1 MVVHTGTIQEEGL
14 AGYEKR
20 FRMEGVTWI
29 SYEEYRKVPAVK
41 RGLSGRIR
49 EYLMARAKF
58 LLVRLH
64 H

>member
-1 MVVHTGTIQEEGL
+1 MVVHTGTIQENEL

-20 FRMEGVTWI
+20 FQAEGVTWI

-41 RGLSGRIR
+41 RGFPGRIR

-58 LLVRLH
+58 VLVRLH

>member
-1 MVVHTGTIQEEGL
+1 MVVHTGTIKEEEL

-20 FRMEGVTWI
+20 FQTEGVTWI

-41 RGLSGRIR
+41 RGVAGRLR

-58 LLVRLH
+58 ILVRLH